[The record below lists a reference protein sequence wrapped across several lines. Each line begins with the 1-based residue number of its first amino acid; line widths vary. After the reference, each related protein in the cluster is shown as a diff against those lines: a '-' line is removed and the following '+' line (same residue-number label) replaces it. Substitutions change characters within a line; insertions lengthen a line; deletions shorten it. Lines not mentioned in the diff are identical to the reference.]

1 MKQIK
6 NLDKKLNL
14 SIMKLLEKAVLTD
27 DYHLPVHH
35 CSPQLLPKGLKL
47 YRKCKSFTI
56 DPWEALGLY
65 VFDRVFD
72 NKNGL
77 YTAIYLN
84 DRKQLAYYKSFFS
97 KANFIIAPDY
107 SIFDDI
113 DERENE
119 YRLLKIRICMLWL
132 VLNTVAVVIPN
143 AVYVPIEKAPE
154 YYSGLESCSVMVF
167 STKGHIRYS
176 RDRRRVKEHVK
187 FVTDNFPNL
196 KCLLVYSVCGKDDKS
211 LSLFKYAAD
220 HGIEIQILENKQ
232 RTLNMKKA
240 GVIV

>member
-1 MKQIK
+1 MKKIK
-6 NLDKKLNL
+6 DLDKQLNL
-14 SIMKLLEKAVLTD
+14 SIAKLLEKAILTD

-35 CSPQLLPKGLKL
+35 CTPQVLPKGLQL
-47 YRKCKSFTI
+47 YRKCKSFKI
-56 DPWEALGLY
+56 GPWEALGLY
-65 VFDRVFD
+65 IFDRVFD

-84 DRKQLAYYKSFFS
+84 DRKQLAYYKNFFS

-113 DERENE
+113 DNRENE

-132 VLNTVAVVIPN
+132 VLNTAAVIIPN
-143 AVYVPIEKAPE
+143 AIYVQIEKAPE
-154 YYSGLESCSVMVF
+154 YYSGLESCSVIAF
-167 STKGHIRYS
+167 STKGHIRYT
-176 RDRRRVKEHVK
+176 RDRHRVKEHVK

-196 KCLLVYSVCGKDDKS
+196 KHILVYSVCGKDEKS

-220 HGIEIQILENKQ
+220 HGIEIHILENRQ
-232 RTLNMKKA
+232 RTLNMKKL
-240 GVIV
+240 GVIE